1 LSQIEKL
8 CRATLA
14 ANRARNPLSFTYT
27 RLHAASKMMFL
38 GVISLLTASLA
49 TGDPEFIYRVIL
61 IGVFLILTTPVS
73 AHLVARAAFQ
83 TGEKMENPGG
93 SRRVRTRAQQ
103 RRRVRTVRK
112 ALPEPGCPSGFLSDR
127 GGIRLAQV
135 SPVNTL

>member
-83 TGEKMENPGG
+83 TGEKMENPEAVDESGHELNRGAG
-93 SRRVRTRAQQ
+93 SER
-103 RRRVRTVRK
+103 
-112 ALPEPGCPSGFLSDR
+112 
-127 GGIRLAQV
+127 
-135 SPVNTL
+135 